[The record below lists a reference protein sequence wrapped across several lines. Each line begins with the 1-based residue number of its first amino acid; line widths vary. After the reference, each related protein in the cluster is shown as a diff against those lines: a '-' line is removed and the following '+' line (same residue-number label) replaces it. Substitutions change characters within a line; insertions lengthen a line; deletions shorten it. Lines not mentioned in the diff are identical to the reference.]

1 MQPSAWERTV
11 ETRASWVV
19 ATAVL
24 CILAVSYGAPL
35 ITMVALKPI
44 AADLGTAREA
54 PALAGSLLYIG
65 SGFGGIMMGWVA
77 EKVGVRAVV
86 MFGAAMIAIGLS
98 VASSG
103 GLARLYAAQL
113 FLVGLFGASC
123 MFSPLVTYVSRW
135 FDHRRGSAIAF
146 ISSGQ
151 YVAGAVWPTLFTLA
165 IERYGWRWTMAGFG
179 GLVATCILPLAVI
192 FLRQPPKPPVTH
204 AHVGPRAGAPVLGMA
219 PNLVLGMLAAAI
231 FCCCVT
237 MSMPMGHLVALC
249 SDLGIGAERGAAM
262 LALLLGTAFFAR
274 QFWGWLSDRV
284 GGLRTIILASA
295 AQATAMSGF
304 LLTQNEAGL
313 FTVSA
318 LFGLGFA
325 GLAPAYVL
333 AVRDLFPAA
342 EAGWRVPVV
351 MFAGLLGMATG
362 GWLAG
367 AIYDRFGFYAPAFAV
382 GIGFNLANLL
392 IVGALLARRP
402 AAMVSA
408 TG

>member
-1 MQPSAWERTV
+1 MQPSV

-19 ATAVL
+19 AIAVL
-24 CILAVSYGAPL
+24 CILGMSYGAPL
-35 ITMVALKPI
+35 LTMVALKPI
-44 AADLGTAREA
+44 AADLGTARQA
-54 PALAGSLLYIG
+54 PALAGSLTYIG

-77 EKVGVRAVV
+77 ERVGVRLVV
-86 MFGAAMIAIGLS
+86 LFGATMIALGLG

-103 GLARLYAAQL
+103 GLARLYAGQGL
-113 FLVGLFGASC
+113 LVGLFGASC

-135 FDHRRGSAIAF
+135 FDRRRGSALAL

-151 YVAGAVWPTLFTLA
+151 YVAGALWPALFTLS
-165 IERYGWRWTMAGFG
+165 IERFGWRHTMAGFG
-179 GLVATCILPLAVI
+179 VLVALMILPIALV
-192 FLRQPPKPPVTH
+192 FLRQPPEAPATA
-204 AHVGPRAGAPVLGMA
+204 AHTGPHAGAPVLGLS
-219 PNLVLGMLAAAI
+219 PNLVLGMLSAAI
-231 FCCCVT
+231 FCCCTT

-262 LALLLGTAFFAR
+262 LSVLLGCAFFAR

-284 GGLRTIILASA
+284 GGLRTVIFASA
-295 AQATAMSGF
+295 AQAAAMSGF
-304 LLTQNEAGL
+304 LMTQNEVGL

-351 MFAGLLGMATG
+351 MFAGLLGMANG

-367 AIYDRFGFYAPAFAV
+367 AVYDHYGFYAPAFSV
-382 GIGFNLANLL
+382 GIAFNLANLA

-402 AAMVSA
+402 AHLVPVA
-408 TG
+408 G